1 MNKYIIFTFIF
12 AISSLSLNLSAQQLP
27 DASFEDWSDSFNGTP
42 QLAKWHGSNVDQA
55 GFKFVFISKDAGR
68 NGSCAKLENK
78 EVGAM
83 GITREAPAYLTLGS
97 PWSYLEGLTVSS
109 ATAGT
114 DGGISFKYRPDSLA
128 VWIKRTGAKATSEDY
143 NIVYYSWKGTSSA
156 SSYKNSGGGCT
167 STTHTDEESD
177 IRTSTNPNTCG
188 TNTYATQIAEAR
200 LNEKKVYNNWTEV
213 KVPIKYYNDNIPE
226 KMNIIFSAGNY
237 PNGRS
242 NDINAGNTLYVDDV
256 RLIYSSAI
264 HELYINN
271 FKYGAFKP
279 NTLEYTYTLG
289 LGATNIPTIVAKR
302 SGRTLSGSEI
312 TIKEGTVDGNPTL
325 ITVKAEDGSSTTTY
339 TIYFVSKQ
347 SDNSRLNNILY
358 NGNSIAGF
366 SGYNPGPY
374 NIELPYGT
382 TDVPNI
388 EVVKGEDKQTY
399 EISYSSNE
407 LPCTATIKSY
417 AQDKNFST
425 TYTLNFSVGKLS
437 DNTLTNISVG
447 GNAITGFNPTKT
459 NYVVELPQGTTE
471 VPEVT
476 AISAYPIGEQIIEH
490 QNNGING
497 TYEIRVSAPGNAT
510 TRIYKLTFKIVAST
524 NCNLQGIFVDGIL
537 LDGFSPETT
546 NYNYILPQGT
556 TVLPEITYTQG
567 DAYQT
572 IVTTSNGVEGTYSIK
587 VTSQSGLIKT
597 YKINFSVYKSDIS
610 TLNDIKIGGVS
621 IPDFDAN
628 VTTYTYELP
637 TGTTSIPDIICEKG
651 EPNQTITILKGG
663 VNGTTNIRVVAE
675 NGINTTN
682 YQIAFSVLKSTDAN
696 LTNIKVDGVALDG
709 FRKDSLDYVYILPDD
724 ATTCPTIE
732 VETEFLNQT
741 VEIVRPLLNGTATIK
756 VYSETGDSYNIYTIK
771 FAFQQSSNNYLKNIA
786 INSVN
791 IADFDKTITNYSIN
805 LVDESTPLVTYE
817 KDDSLQSVVVVNNF
831 ANKNF
836 SLIVTAENGNKRTY
850 NLNFNIAQSGN
861 ALLKDIKIFD
871 NTTQTFV
878 SLPDFASD
886 KFSYVDTLEWRTKV
900 VPNIHPIVGQQ
911 GQIVTIS
918 YGKINATTTLHVEAE
933 DGTTQD
939 YVISFP
945 VKKSDITTL
954 EYISL
959 SAGELN
965 FDKDTL
971 FYNVTLPYGTTAA
984 PTIDFGKSVEEQ
996 TIKIISKNINDTTSI
1011 IVTAENGDKR
1021 TYRLAYNVAPSDKE
1035 NILTNIIIEGI
1046 GSFTNSAEFSVPY
1059 GTTEAPVFNY
1069 VKNFPEQTVLI
1080 NNGGLYAP
1088 TTIIVKSPY
1097 EEVNGS
1103 DAVARV
1109 ETITCALSAQD
1120 GSATH
1125 PSRAL
1130 SSVTFTGN
1138 QGASLASGTLQT
1150 AGATS
1155 SNKLYYDLRASKTLE
1170 VSNGETITTTPNY
1183 AGEWMM
1189 GYVYVD
1195 WNNDGDFSDD
1205 GEYVAS
1211 PKNIANGVYYTKDYA
1226 VPNSF
1231 NIPSDAKAGTYT
1243 MRYTV
1248 DWNSRNGNDAI
1259 DEGASYSC
1267 GRTPSTASGNYTANN
1282 GGVMVDLE
1290 LKITKTSGTVYT
1302 FTPKISAPRT
1312 SLSEIKVNGNTI
1324 EGFKPNKYSYVV
1336 NVNNPVGEQP
1346 AIEYTHS
1353 DDAIVEVL
1361 IENTKHVQLRV
1372 SDQNDPTYPTSTY
1385 DVYFYYPSDV
1395 IPNAGF
1401 EDWASTVYNGATKP
1415 TGWKVAADVVNSY
1428 TYSWG
1433 IIDYG
1438 TYTSGAESARSN
1450 TYTQGKYA
1458 AQLQTTYHRWS
1469 LSGSMP
1475 GMITLGD
1482 LSISLTNS
1490 GNSTSSVSGGI
1501 PYRNTPDVVLM
1512 DYRPVANDNIN
1523 NMHFVY
1529 TLSDGTN
1536 SVNKEFAGKY
1546 QNLGSWTTMNLPI
1559 YDASIVA
1566 PTTLNITINSAN
1578 TENAKDLGGVTSK
1591 TSTLLVDNIRFT
1603 HSSALTNIVI
1613 NGVSNSVTNS
1623 YTIDAD
1629 YQGIPAISAI
1639 GEVPDQEHTIQIA
1652 ETETESGANM
1662 LRAVSINSKAEDG
1675 TSTNYSFNLTRP
1687 KSSNNQLKGIK
1698 INGIALVDFEP
1709 NKLAYSYTIAN
1720 GTTRTPDI
1728 EVICGSMYQ
1737 RIKINTNDI
1746 KTATIVV
1753 TAENGT
1759 STTYSIDFVEEKSDV
1774 ATLKE
1779 ITIEGNPADFTFDE
1793 NTSSYNVS
1801 LASDT
1806 SLPMVSFSKN
1816 SDRQT
1821 ATMTIGETT
1830 TIEVIAENGTDHN
1843 TYTINFIREE
1853 VSTNATLKEIA
1864 IDNETLPT
1872 FSPDIYEY
1880 GMAKNTNTDFLLT
1893 YNKSF
1898 DSDSLTTTIYAD
1910 SVVWYIENNTAAKNR
1925 YKLTFTNEISTNAYL
1940 EGILVENI
1948 LIDGFEKDSFN
1959 YTITS
1964 DTIPDIAIVKGD
1976 KNQSVEIA
1984 TNESQIIITVTAENE
1999 AVSQIYTI
2007 NIESSQP
2014 KSDNALLSGIEING
2028 DLLADFSSNIFS
2040 YNFVLPMHTTIV
2052 PDIIAVLGAQGQST
2066 NIITNGVNGT
2076 TTIIVVAENGV
2087 TTSSYTIAFSVTPCN
2102 NSSLN
2107 DIQIDGESLSTLSL
2121 NFECDKN
2128 FTPETLEY
2136 TILFSK
2142 DITSFPEIEIVSE
2155 HKSCQT
2161 ITRDTT
2167 IISETEQDIQ
2177 IKVVAENKIDS
2188 TIYTLHFIKK
2198 KSDNALLNM
2207 IFVDGEEIVGFDES
2221 VFSYIVNLPYGT
2233 TEIPTITCEKQED
2246 VQNIVIT
2253 PATTLAEETTIA
2265 VTAED
2270 GISQNT
2276 YTISFSI
2283 LPSSDATLSG
2293 IFIGGEL
2300 ISTSANGFECE
2311 ENFNAED
2318 YEYNV
2323 FLPVGTTL
2331 LPEITYTT
2339 SVPDVTSVT
2348 IESNGVKGTTT
2359 ITIIAQDG
2367 ANSESYTI
2375 NFDVLKSSNNKLSN
2389 LLVEGATIG
2398 TKQNDPYEVYFGNY
2412 EVGNIATT
2420 FNPDSTI
2427 YTLVYPVGTDS
2438 SELISA
2444 SDITYVLGEASQ
2456 TADITQATPT
2466 EFIVSVTAEDGS
2478 KNIYVVSTK
2487 ILLSNNSLLKDI
2499 KLNGISIDDYEP
2511 TVFYYEYL
2519 LYQGDTIPEILPI
2532 KQEDSQTTSVL
2543 KGNIGEET
2551 IITCQAEDLSTSQY
2565 KILFKYS
2572 TENPGETPTADDV
2585 CWTALGGGRWKASS
2599 KRNNVYVYIFE
2610 PSGRMIDIKQIPVI
2624 DPNSDLCSKD
2634 SNGVIFQF
2642 EKKGQVYIYLFV
2654 HNMKKR
2660 LLSGKIIY

>member
-1 MNKYIIFTFIF
+1 M
-12 AISSLSLNLSAQQLP
+12 
-27 DASFEDWSDSFNGTP
+27 
-42 QLAKWHGSNVDQA
+42 
-55 GFKFVFISKDAGR
+55 
-68 NGSCAKLENK
+68 
-78 EVGAM
+78 
-83 GITREAPAYLTLGS
+83 
-97 PWSYLEGLTVSS
+97 
-109 ATAGT
+109 
-114 DGGISFKYRPDSLA
+114 
-128 VWIKRTGAKATSEDY
+128 
-143 NIVYYSWKGTSSA
+143 
-156 SSYKNSGGGCT
+156 
-167 STTHTDEESD
+167 
-177 IRTSTNPNTCG
+177 
-188 TNTYATQIAEAR
+188 
-200 LNEKKVYNNWTEV
+200 
-213 KVPIKYYNDNIPE
+213 
-226 KMNIIFSAGNY
+226 
-237 PNGRS
+237 
-242 NDINAGNTLYVDDV
+242 
-256 RLIYSSAI
+256 
-264 HELYINN
+264 
-271 FKYGAFKP
+271 
-279 NTLEYTYTLG
+279 
-289 LGATNIPTIVAKR
+289 
-302 SGRTLSGSEI
+302 
-312 TIKEGTVDGNPTL
+312 
-325 ITVKAEDGSSTTTY
+325 
-339 TIYFVSKQ
+339 
-347 SDNSRLNNILY
+347 
-358 NGNSIAGF
+358 
-366 SGYNPGPY
+366 
-374 NIELPYGT
+374 
-382 TDVPNI
+382 
-388 EVVKGEDKQTY
+388 
-399 EISYSSNE
+399 
-407 LPCTATIKSY
+407 PCTATIKSY

-524 NCNLQGIFVDGIL
+524 NCNLQGIFIDGIL

-709 FRKDSLDYVYILPDD
+709 FRKDSLDYVYVLPND

-732 VETEFLNQT
+732 VETEFPNQT
-741 VEIVRPLLNGTATIK
+741 VEIVRPLFNGTATIK

-771 FAFQQSSNNYLKNIA
+771 FAFQQSSNNYLKNIT
-786 INSVN
+786 INSIN
-791 IADFDKTITNYSIN
+791 IADFDKTITDYSIN

-996 TIKIISKNINDTTSI
+996 TIKVISKNINDTTSI

-1021 TYRLAYNVAPSDKE
+1021 TYRLTYNVAPSDKE

-1046 GSFTNSAEFSVPY
+1046 GSFTSSAEFSVPY
-1059 GTTEAPVFNY
+1059 GTTESPVFNY
-1069 VKNFPEQTVLI
+1069 VKNFPEQTVTI

-1125 PSRAL
+1125 ASRAL

-1155 SNKLYYDLRASKTLE
+1155 TNKLYYDLRKSKTLE

-1183 AGEWMM
+1183 TGEWMM
-1189 GYVYVD
+1189 GYVYID

-1282 GGVMVDLE
+1282 GGIMVDLE

-1302 FTPKISAPRT
+1302 FTPKISAPKT

-1401 EDWASTVYNGATKP
+1401 EDWTSTVYNGATKP
-1415 TGWKVAADVVNSY
+1415 TGWKVAADIVNSY

-1458 AQLQTTYHRWS
+1458 TQLQTTYHRWS
-1469 LSGSMP
+1469 LSGSIP

-1546 QNLGSWTTMNLPI
+1546 QNLGSWATMNLPI

-1578 TENAKDLGGVTSK
+1578 SENAKDLGGVTSR

-1603 HSSALTNIVI
+1603 HNSALTNIVI
-1613 NGVSNSVTNS
+1613 NGVSNAVTNS

-1629 YQGIPAISAI
+1629 YQGIPAISAV

-1652 ETETESGANM
+1652 EKETESGANM
-1662 LRAVSINSKAEDG
+1662 LRTVTINSKAEDG
-1675 TSTNYSFNLTRP
+1675 TSTNYPFNIVRP
-1687 KSSNNQLKGIK
+1687 KSSNNQLNGIK
-1698 INGIALVDFEP
+1698 INGVALADFDP
-1709 NKLAYSYTIAN
+1709 NNLVYSYAVAN

-1728 EVICGSMYQ
+1728 EAICGSMHQ
-1737 RIKINTNDI
+1737 RIKINTNGI
-1746 KTATIVV
+1746 NTATIVV
-1753 TAENGT
+1753 TAEDGI
-1759 STTYSIDFVEEKSDV
+1759 SRTYSINFVEEKSDI

-1779 ITIEGNPADFTFDE
+1779 IAIEGNPADFTFDE

-1872 FSPDIYEY
+1872 FNPDIYEY
-1880 GMAKNTNTDFLLT
+1880 GVVKNTNTDFLLT

-1910 SVVWYIENNTAAKNR
+1910 SVVWNIENSVATKNR
-1925 YKLTFTNEISTNAYL
+1925 YKLTFTNEVSANAYL
-1940 EGILVENI
+1940 DGILAENVM
-1948 LIDGFEKDSFN
+1948 IDGFEKDSFN
-1959 YTITS
+1959 YTIVS
-1964 DTIPDIAIVKGD
+1964 DTIPDIAIEKGD
-1976 KNQSVEIA
+1976 ENQSVEI
-1984 TNESQIIITVTAENE
+1984 TTHESQIIITVTAENGSI
-1999 AVSQIYTI
+1999 SQIYTI
-2007 NIESSQP
+2007 DIESSQP

-2028 DLLADFSSNIFS
+2028 NPLADFSANIFS

-2052 PDIIAVLGAQGQST
+2052 PDITAILGAQGQSI

-2087 TTSSYTIAFSVTPCN
+2087 ATSTYSIAFSVTPCN

-2167 IISETEQDIQ
+2167 IISETEQDIR
-2177 IKVVAENKIDS
+2177 IKIVAENKIDF
-2188 TIYTLHFIKK
+2188 TIYTLHLIKK
-2198 KSDNALLNM
+2198 K
-2207 IFVDGEEIVGFDES
+2207 
-2221 VFSYIVNLPYGT
+2221 
-2233 TEIPTITCEKQED
+2233 
-2246 VQNIVIT
+2246 
-2253 PATTLAEETTIA
+2253 
-2265 VTAED
+2265 
-2270 GISQNT
+2270 
-2276 YTISFSI
+2276 
-2283 LPSSDATLSG
+2283 
-2293 IFIGGEL
+2293 
-2300 ISTSANGFECE
+2300 
-2311 ENFNAED
+2311 
-2318 YEYNV
+2318 
-2323 FLPVGTTL
+2323 
-2331 LPEITYTT
+2331 
-2339 SVPDVTSVT
+2339 
-2348 IESNGVKGTTT
+2348 
-2359 ITIIAQDG
+2359 
-2367 ANSESYTI
+2367 
-2375 NFDVLKSSNNKLSN
+2375 
-2389 LLVEGATIG
+2389 
-2398 TKQNDPYEVYFGNY
+2398 
-2412 EVGNIATT
+2412 
-2420 FNPDSTI
+2420 
-2427 YTLVYPVGTDS
+2427 
-2438 SELISA
+2438 
-2444 SDITYVLGEASQ
+2444 
-2456 TADITQATPT
+2456 
-2466 EFIVSVTAEDGS
+2466 
-2478 KNIYVVSTK
+2478 
-2487 ILLSNNSLLKDI
+2487 
-2499 KLNGISIDDYEP
+2499 
-2511 TVFYYEYL
+2511 
-2519 LYQGDTIPEILPI
+2519 
-2532 KQEDSQTTSVL
+2532 
-2543 KGNIGEET
+2543 
-2551 IITCQAEDLSTSQY
+2551 
-2565 KILFKYS
+2565 
-2572 TENPGETPTADDV
+2572 
-2585 CWTALGGGRWKASS
+2585 
-2599 KRNNVYVYIFE
+2599 
-2610 PSGRMIDIKQIPVI
+2610 
-2624 DPNSDLCSKD
+2624 
-2634 SNGVIFQF
+2634 
-2642 EKKGQVYIYLFV
+2642 
-2654 HNMKKR
+2654 
-2660 LLSGKIIY
+2660 